1 VSDMQRLQQVI
12 EKYEPYKS
20 LYAQSQRDGKEFE
33 DVLQQYSV
41 ELCKRAFEQQSH
53 FACFYAFV
61 KLKVQERKNIYWI
74 TECIHQKQKEPSRI
88 NRWIKT
94 F

>member
-1 VSDMQRLQQVI
+1 MVRSLKTFCNSTQVVDTSAQPRVSLVT
-12 EKYEPYKS
+12 
-20 LYAQSQRDGKEFE
+20 
-33 DVLQQYSV
+33 VLTVVVHRYSV

-61 KLKVQERKNIYWI
+61 KLKVQERKNLYWI

-88 NRWIKT
+88 NRWIKI